1 MSFAWPLVLLLAL
14 VLVPLAAWAVRRGL
28 RRRGEDL
35 GAFGDPA
42 VLARGSTL
50 GDARLARRRAG
61 LQLAAVALGLV
72 ALARPQL
79 GERQA
84 ELVRTG
90 RDLLLVLDL
99 SRSMT
104 VTDVA
109 PSRLAAAKAAA
120 WETVSLSPGDRVGL
134 IVFGGSAFLQL
145 PLTSD
150 HAALKLFLDAAS
162 PDDLGDP
169 ATDIGTALATAGKV
183 FEHEGDR
190 GYRAVLL
197 VSDGESGEGDLEAA
211 TKSLRGEGTP
221 VFALGVG
228 TTGGAPVP
236 ADSSEA
242 PEKFHRDHIGRIAIS
257 KLEEQ
262 DLRTVAKLTGGTY
275 ARADRPADRT
285 ILRATLAKVRSRPL
299 SARKSAERADR
310 FQWPLALAVAAL
322 LGDLALAGLARH
334 RRRGASGRDA
344 VSRGSDLIRAG
355 SAGDA
360 QDQTASSGGAGS
372 SIGRAVASLLLLL
385 LAASAGCSRGS
396 LDARKGERLYATGD
410 FAGSAKALDQ
420 ALAADTTPVRA
431 YNAGNAYYR
440 MRRYEDAA
448 VRYRL
453 AAAGPPVVR
462 QPSVF
467 NLGNSLVRAAEEAP
481 ERGQLLLDAIAAYE
495 EALRL
500 DPADHDAKWNLE
512 LALKRLEEDRMAGGS
527 SGRGRQADYGRG
539 NMNVPGY
546 EGNPE
551 AASGAM
557 AGGGFGA
564 GQGESVDE
572 LNADQARQ
580 LLEAVQRE
588 QLASHEGRRSSEG
601 GRGIGIGRDGTDVPA
616 ESSRAQRRG
625 LSDAFGSSLSLG
637 MTSSDR
643 PTVRPSVPL
652 APLRLFT

>member
-1 MSFAWPLVLLLAL
+1 VSFAWPLVLLLAL
-14 VLVPLAAWAVRRGL
+14 VLVPLAAWVVRRGL

-50 GDARLARRRAG
+50 GDARLARRRAW

-79 GERQA
+79 GEREA

-190 GYRAVLL
+190 GHRAVLL

-262 DLRTVAKLTGGTY
+262 DLRAVAKLTGGTY
-275 ARADRPADRT
+275 ARADRPADRM

-310 FQWPLALAVAAL
+310 FQWPLALAVVAL
-322 LGDLALAGLARH
+322 LGDLALAGLARR
-334 RRRGASGRDA
+334 RRRGASDRDT
-344 VSRGSDLIRAG
+344 VSRKSD
-355 SAGDA
+355 
-360 QDQTASSGGAGS
+360 S
-372 SIGRAVASLLLLL
+372 SIGRTVASLLMLL

-396 LDARKGERLYATGD
+396 LDARKGERLYASGD

-440 MRRYEDAA
+440 MRRYEDAV

-467 NLGNSLVRAAEEAP
+467 NLGNSLMRAAEEAP

-500 DPADHDAKWNLE
+500 DPTDHDAKWNLE

-564 GQGESVDE
+564 GQGESVEE

-601 GRGIGIGRDGTDVPA
+601 GTGDRDW
-616 ESSRAQRRG
+616 
-625 LSDAFGSSLSLG
+625 
-637 MTSSDR
+637 
-643 PTVRPSVPL
+643 
-652 APLRLFT
+652 

>member
-1 MSFAWPLVLLLAL
+1 M
-14 VLVPLAAWAVRRGL
+14 
-28 RRRGEDL
+28 
-35 GAFGDPA
+35 
-42 VLARGSTL
+42 
-50 GDARLARRRAG
+50 
-61 LQLAAVALGLV
+61 
-72 ALARPQL
+72 
-79 GERQA
+79 
-84 ELVRTG
+84 
-90 RDLLLVLDL
+90 
-99 SRSMT
+99 
-104 VTDVA
+104 TDVA
-109 PSRLAAAKAAA
+109 PNRLAAAKAAA
-120 WETVSLSPGDRVGL
+120 WETVSVSPGDRVGL

-162 PDDLGDP
+162 PDDLADP
-169 ATDIGTALATAGKV
+169 ATDLGTALATAGKV

-190 GYRAVLL
+190 GHRAVLV
-197 VSDGESGEGDLEAA
+197 VSDGESSEGDLEAA
-211 TKSLRGEGTP
+211 TKSLRAEGIP

-228 TTGGAPVP
+228 TTGGGPVP

-257 KLEEQ
+257 KLDEH
-262 DLRTVAKLTGGTY
+262 DLRTAAKLTGGAY
-275 ARADRPADRT
+275 ARADRAADRVS
-285 ILRATLAKVRSRPL
+285 LRAALAKVRSRRL
-299 SARKSAERADR
+299 SAQKSAERADR

-322 LGDLALAGLARH
+322 LGDLALAGLAGR
-334 RRRGASGRDA
+334 RRRGA
-344 VSRGSDLIRAG
+344 RGQGTGAWSPKPGGAASARAG
-355 SAGDA
+355 
-360 QDQTASSGGAGS
+360 QTASRGGAAS
-372 SIGRAVASLLLLL
+372 SIGRSVALLLMVLSV
-385 LAASAGCSRGS
+385 AIAGCSRGS
-396 LDARKGERLYATGD
+396 LDARKGERLYASGD
-410 FAGSAKALDQ
+410 FAGSAKALDR

-453 AAAGPPVVR
+453 AAAGPPAVR

-527 SGRGRQADYGRG
+527 SGRGRAADYGRG

-572 LNADQARQ
+572 LDADQARQ

-588 QLASHEGRRSSEG
+588 QLASHEGRRSPEG
-601 GRGIGIGRDGTDVPA
+601 GKGDRDW
-616 ESSRAQRRG
+616 
-625 LSDAFGSSLSLG
+625 
-637 MTSSDR
+637 
-643 PTVRPSVPL
+643 
-652 APLRLFT
+652 

>member
-1 MSFAWPLVLLLAL
+1 MSFAWPMVLLLGL
-14 VLVPLAAWAVRRGL
+14 VLVPLGARAVLHGL
-28 RRRGEDL
+28 RRRDAELD
-35 GAFGDPA
+35 AFGDPA

-61 LQLAAVALGLV
+61 LQLAAVTLGLV

-79 GERQA
+79 GEREA
-84 ELVRTG
+84 ELARTG

-109 PSRLAAAKAAA
+109 PNRLAAAKAAA
-120 WETVSLSPGDRVGL
+120 WETVSVSPGDRVGL

-162 PDDLGDP
+162 PDDLADP
-169 ATDIGTALATAGKV
+169 ATDLGTAIAAAGKV

-190 GYRAVLL
+190 GHRAVLV
-197 VSDGESGEGDLEAA
+197 VSDGETGEGDLEAA
-211 TKSLRGEGTP
+211 TKSLRAEGIP

-228 TTGGAPVP
+228 TTGGGPVP

-257 KLEEQ
+257 KLEEH
-262 DLRTVAKLTGGTY
+262 DLRTVAKLTGGAY
-275 ARADRPADRT
+275 ARADRAADRAR
-285 ILRATLAKVRSRPL
+285 LRATLAKVRPRML

-310 FQWPLALAVAAL
+310 FQWPLSLAVAAL
-322 LGDLALAGLARH
+322 LGDLALAGLAGR
-334 RRRGASGRDA
+334 RRRGARGQST
-344 VSRGSDLIRAG
+344 VSRGSDSMRAG
-355 SAGDA
+355 S
-360 QDQTASSGGAGS
+360 SEVGAAS
-372 SIGRAVASLLLLL
+372 SIGRSVASLLMVLLV
-385 LAASAGCSRGS
+385 ASGGCSRGS
-396 LDARKGERLYATGD
+396 LDARKGERLYASGD
-410 FAGSAKALDQ
+410 FAGSAKALDR

-453 AAAGPPVVR
+453 AAAGPPAVR

-527 SGRGRQADYGRG
+527 SGRGRAADYGRG

-572 LNADQARQ
+572 LDADQARQ

-588 QLASHEGRRSSEG
+588 QLASHEGRRSPEG
-601 GRGIGIGRDGTDVPA
+601 EKGDRDW
-616 ESSRAQRRG
+616 
-625 LSDAFGSSLSLG
+625 
-637 MTSSDR
+637 
-643 PTVRPSVPL
+643 
-652 APLRLFT
+652 

>member
-1 MSFAWPLVLLLAL
+1 MSFAWPLVLLLGL
-14 VLVPLAAWAVRRGL
+14 VLLPLGVRAVLRGL
-28 RRRGEDL
+28 RRGEEEL
-35 GAFGDPA
+35 QAFGEPA

-50 GDARLARRRAG
+50 GNAALARRRAS
-61 LQLAAVALGLV
+61 LQLAAIGLGLL

-84 ELVRTG
+84 ELARTG

-104 VTDVA
+104 VTDVT

-120 WETVSLSPGDRVGL
+120 WETISASPGDRVGL

-190 GYRAVLL
+190 GHRAVLL

-211 TKSLRGEGTP
+211 TTGLRAEGIP

-228 TTGGAPVP
+228 STGGGPVP

-257 KLEEQ
+257 KLEENE
-262 DLRTVAKLTGGTY
+262 LRNAAKLTGGAY
-275 ARADRPADRT
+275 ARADRAEDRKV
-285 ILRATLAKVRSRPL
+285 LRTALAKVRSRML

-322 LGDLALAGLARH
+322 LGDLGLAGIFTRQ
-334 RRRGASGRDA
+334 RRRAAMARAGASGVSGSPAGTGTQGARAKEPGGRGPASSGPGSSLTGASRSSGAGAASSGSTGTGSSAA
-344 VSRGSDLIRAG
+344 VG
-355 SAGDA
+355 
-360 QDQTASSGGAGS
+360 TASSG
-372 SIGRAVASLLLLL
+372 RTVASLVLLLVST
-385 LAASAGCSRGS
+385 ASAGCSRGS
-396 LDARKGERLYATGD
+396 LDARKGERLYASGD
-410 FAGSAKALDQ
+410 FAGSAKALDR
-420 ALAADTTPVRA
+420 ALAADSTPVRA

-453 AAAGPPVVR
+453 AAAGPPAVR

-495 EALRL
+495 EALARCEQKGNQVM
-500 DPADHDAKWNLE
+500 AERARARIAE
-512 LALKRLEEDRMAGGS
+512 LSA
-527 SGRGRQADYGRG
+527 
-539 NMNVPGY
+539 
-546 EGNPE
+546 
-551 AASGAM
+551 AAS
-557 AGGGFGA
+557 
-564 GQGESVDE
+564 
-572 LNADQARQ
+572 
-580 LLEAVQRE
+580 
-588 QLASHEGRRSSEG
+588 
-601 GRGIGIGRDGTDVPA
+601 P
-616 ESSRAQRRG
+616 
-625 LSDAFGSSLSLG
+625 
-637 MTSSDR
+637 
-643 PTVRPSVPL
+643 
-652 APLRLFT
+652 

>member
-14 VLVPLAAWAVRRGL
+14 VLVPLAARAVLRGF
-28 RRRGEDL
+28 RRRDEEL
-35 GAFGDPA
+35 EAFGDPA
-42 VLARGSTL
+42 VLARGSAL
-50 GDARLARRRAG
+50 GDARLARRRAW
-61 LQLAAVALGLV
+61 LQLAAVALGLI

-84 ELVRTG
+84 ELARTG

-109 PSRLAAAKAAA
+109 PNRLAAAKAAA
-120 WETVSLSPGDRVGL
+120 WETVSVSPGDRVGL

-162 PDDLGDP
+162 PDDLADP
-169 ATDIGTALATAGKV
+169 ATDLGTALATAGKV

-190 GYRAVLL
+190 GHRAVLV

-211 TKSLRGEGTP
+211 TKSLRAERIP

-228 TTGGAPVP
+228 TTGGGPVP

-257 KLEEQ
+257 KLEEH
-262 DLRTVAKLTGGTY
+262 DLRTVAQLTGGAY
-275 ARADRPADRT
+275 ARADRAADRT
-285 ILRATLAKVRSRPL
+285 SLRATLGKVRSRML
-299 SARKSAERADR
+299 SARKSSERADR

-322 LGDLALAGLARH
+322 LGDLALAGLAG
-334 RRRGASGRDA
+334 RRRRAVDQRA
-344 VSRGSDLIRAG
+344 VSRGSALMGR
-355 SAGDA
+355 
-360 QDQTASSGGAGS
+360 TA
-372 SIGRAVASLLLLL
+372 ASLVMFLFVT
-385 LAASAGCSRGS
+385 SAGCSRGS
-396 LDARKGERLYATGD
+396 LDARKGERLYASGD
-410 FAGSAKALDQ
+410 FAGSAKALDR

-431 YNAGNAYYR
+431 YKAGNAYYR

-453 AAAGPPVVR
+453 AAAGPPAIR

-500 DPADHDAKWNLE
+500 DPTDHDAKWNLE

-527 SGRGRQADYGRG
+527 SGRGRAADYGRG

-564 GQGESVDE
+564 GQGESVEE
-572 LNADQARQ
+572 LDADQARQ

-588 QLASHEGRRSSEG
+588 QLASHEGRRSPEG
-601 GRGIGIGRDGTDVPA
+601 GTGDRDW
-616 ESSRAQRRG
+616 
-625 LSDAFGSSLSLG
+625 
-637 MTSSDR
+637 
-643 PTVRPSVPL
+643 
-652 APLRLFT
+652 

>member
-1 MSFAWPLVLLLAL
+1 VSVAWPVVLVLAL
-14 VLVPLAAWAVRRGL
+14 VLVPVLARAVWRGL
-28 RRRGEDL
+28 RRREAELD
-35 GAFGDPA
+35 AFGERT
-42 VLARGSTL
+42 VLARGSAL
-50 GDARLARRRAG
+50 GDPRLARRRAA
-61 LQLAAVALGLV
+61 LQLAAVAFAAL

-84 ELVRTG
+84 ELARTG

-104 VTDVA
+104 VTDVT

-120 WETVSLSPGDRVGL
+120 WETVSASSGDRVGL

-169 ATDIGTALATAGKV
+169 ATDVGTALATAGKV

-190 GYRAVLL
+190 GHRAVLL

-211 TKSLRGEGTP
+211 TRSLRAEGIP

-228 TTGGAPVP
+228 TTGGGPVP

-257 KLEEQ
+257 RLEEN
-262 DLRTVAKLTGGTY
+262 DLRSAAKLTGGAY
-275 ARADRPADRT
+275 ARADRAEDRRA
-285 ILRATLAKVRSRPL
+285 LRTALAKVKSRTL

-322 LGDLALAGLARH
+322 LGDLALAAWAS
-334 RRRGASGRDA
+334 RRRPTASGRRVDVVGGKHGDGDTPTAGARRA
-344 VSRGSDLIRAG
+344 V
-355 SAGDA
+355 
-360 QDQTASSGGAGS
+360 GS
-372 SIGRAVASLLLLL
+372 SAARVASLLAL
-385 LAASAGCSRGS
+385 LAAASGACSRGS
-396 LDARKGERLYATGD
+396 LDARKGERLYSAGD
-410 FAGSAKALDQ
+410 FAESAKALDR
-420 ALAADTTPVRA
+420 ALAADSTPVRA

-453 AAAGPPVVR
+453 AAAGPASVR

-481 ERGQLLLDAIAAYE
+481 ERGQLLLDAVAAYE

-500 DPADHDAKWNLE
+500 DPHDQDAKWNLE

-527 SGRGRQADYGRG
+527 SGRGRAADYGRG

-546 EGNPE
+546 EGNPDN
-551 AASGAM
+551 ASGAM
-557 AGGGFGA
+557 AGGGYGA
-564 GQGESVDE
+564 GEGESVEE
-572 LNADQARQ
+572 LDADQARQ
-580 LLEAVQRE
+580 LLEAVQRQ
-588 QLASHEGRRSSEG
+588 QLASHEGRPSPKGSTG
-601 GRGIGIGRDGTDVPA
+601 DRDW
-616 ESSRAQRRG
+616 
-625 LSDAFGSSLSLG
+625 
-637 MTSSDR
+637 
-643 PTVRPSVPL
+643 
-652 APLRLFT
+652 

>member
-14 VLVPLAAWAVRRGL
+14 VLVPLAARAVLRGL
-28 RRRGEDL
+28 RRRDEEL
-35 GAFGDPA
+35 EAFGDPA

-50 GDARLARRRAG
+50 GDARVARRRAG
-61 LQLAAVALGLV
+61 LQLAAVTLGLL

-84 ELVRTG
+84 ELARTG

-120 WETVSLSPGDRVGL
+120 WETVSASPGDRVGL

-162 PDDLGDP
+162 PDDLADP
-169 ATDIGTALATAGKV
+169 ATDLGTALATAGKV
-183 FEHEGDR
+183 FEHEGER
-190 GYRAVLL
+190 GHRAVLV

-211 TKSLRGEGTP
+211 TTSLRAEGIP

-228 TTGGAPVP
+228 TPGGGPVP

-257 KLEEQ
+257 KLEEH
-262 DLRTVAKLTGGTY
+262 DLRTAAKLTGGAY
-275 ARADRPADRT
+275 ARADRAADRT
-285 ILRATLAKVRSRPL
+285 SLRDTLAKVRSRTL

-322 LGDLALAGLARH
+322 LGDLALAGLAA
-334 RRRGASGRDA
+334 RRRRRTLLGAGALRP
-344 VSRGSDLIRAG
+344 GSH
-355 SAGDA
+355 
-360 QDQTASSGGAGS
+360 GAGS
-372 SIGRAVASLLLLL
+372 HKPGSQGPGSQGPGSQGPGSQEPGSQELGSQGLGAREAGSHASGSQGAVARAGAGPTPAGGRSVASVVMLLM
-385 LAASAGCSRGS
+385 LAIAGCSRGS
-396 LDARKGERLYATGD
+396 LDARKGGRLYASGD
-410 FAGSAKALDQ
+410 FAASAKALDQ

-440 MRRYEDAA
+440 MRRYEGAA

-453 AAAGPPVVR
+453 AAAGPPAVR
-462 QPSVF
+462 QPSVY

-500 DPADHDAKWNLE
+500 NPSDRDAKWNLE

-527 SGRGRQADYGRG
+527 SGRGRAADYGRG

-557 AGGGFGA
+557 AGGGYGA
-564 GQGESVDE
+564 GEGESVDE
-572 LNADQARQ
+572 LDADQARQ

-588 QLASHEGRRSSEG
+588 QLASHEGRRSPEG
-601 GRGIGIGRDGTDVPA
+601 GTGDRDW
-616 ESSRAQRRG
+616 
-625 LSDAFGSSLSLG
+625 
-637 MTSSDR
+637 
-643 PTVRPSVPL
+643 
-652 APLRLFT
+652 

>member
-50 GDARLARRRAG
+50 GDARLARRRAW

-79 GERQA
+79 GEREA

-190 GYRAVLL
+190 GHRAVLL

-262 DLRTVAKLTGGTY
+262 DLRAVAKLTGGTY
-275 ARADRPADRT
+275 ARADRPADRM

-310 FQWPLALAVAAL
+310 FQWPLALAVVAL
-322 LGDLALAGLARH
+322 LGDLALAGLARR
-334 RRRGASGRDA
+334 RRRGASDRDT
-344 VSRGSDLIRAG
+344 VSRKSD
-355 SAGDA
+355 
-360 QDQTASSGGAGS
+360 S
-372 SIGRAVASLLLLL
+372 SIGRTVASLLMLL

-396 LDARKGERLYATGD
+396 LDARKGERLYASGD

-453 AAAGPPVVR
+453 AAAGPPGVR

-500 DPADHDAKWNLE
+500 DPTDHDAKWNLE

-564 GQGESVDE
+564 GQGESVEE

-601 GRGIGIGRDGTDVPA
+601 GTGDRDW
-616 ESSRAQRRG
+616 
-625 LSDAFGSSLSLG
+625 
-637 MTSSDR
+637 
-643 PTVRPSVPL
+643 
-652 APLRLFT
+652 

>member
-1 MSFAWPLVLLLAL
+1 MSFAWPLVLVLAL
-14 VLVPLAAWAVRRGL
+14 VLVPLAVRAVHRGL
-28 RRRGEDL
+28 RRRQEEL
-35 GAFGDPA
+35 ETFGDPA

-50 GDARLARRRAG
+50 GDVGVARRRAW
-61 LQLAAVALGLV
+61 LQLVAVALGLV

-84 ELVRTG
+84 ELARTG

-109 PSRLAAAKAAA
+109 PNRLAAAKAAA
-120 WETVSLSPGDRVGL
+120 WETVSASPGDRVGL

-162 PDDLGDP
+162 PDDLADP
-169 ATDIGTALATAGKV
+169 ATDLGTALATAGKV

-190 GYRAVLL
+190 GHRAVLV

-211 TKSLRGEGTP
+211 TKSLRAEGIP

-228 TTGGAPVP
+228 TTGGGPVP

-257 KLEEQ
+257 KLEEH
-262 DLRTVAKLTGGTY
+262 DLRAVAKLTGGAY
-275 ARADRPADRT
+275 ARADRGPDRT
-285 ILRATLAKVRSRPL
+285 SLRAALATVRSRPL
-299 SARKSAERADR
+299 SAQKSAERADR
-310 FQWPLALAVAAL
+310 YQWPLGLAVAAL
-322 LGDLALAGLARH
+322 LGDLGLAGVAGR
-334 RRRGASGRDA
+334 RRRGTMARKA
-344 VSRGSDLIRAG
+344 VSRGSAP
-355 SAGDA
+355 
-360 QDQTASSGGAGS
+360 
-372 SIGRAVASLLLLL
+372 IGRATSSISRTVASVLLFFV
-385 LAASAGCSRGS
+385 ASAGCSRGS
-396 LDARKGERLYATGD
+396 LDARKGERLYASGD
-410 FAGSAKALDQ
+410 FAGSAKALDR

-448 VRYRL
+448 ARYRL
-453 AAAGPPVVR
+453 AAAGPSAVR

-467 NLGNSLVRAAEEAP
+467 NLGNALVRAAEEAP
-481 ERGQLLLDAIAAYE
+481 ERGQLLLDAIATYE

-500 DPADHDAKWNLE
+500 DPTDRDAKWNLE

-527 SGRGRQADYGRG
+527 SGRGRAADYGRG

-572 LNADQARQ
+572 LDADQARQ

-588 QLASHEGRRSSEG
+588 QLASHEGRRSPEG
-601 GRGIGIGRDGTDVPA
+601 GTGDRDW
-616 ESSRAQRRG
+616 
-625 LSDAFGSSLSLG
+625 
-637 MTSSDR
+637 
-643 PTVRPSVPL
+643 
-652 APLRLFT
+652 

>member
-14 VLVPLAAWAVRRGL
+14 VLVPLAARAVRGGL
-28 RRRGEDL
+28 RRRKEEL
-35 GAFGDPA
+35 ETFGDPA

-50 GDARLARRRAG
+50 GDTRLARRRAW
-61 LQLAAVALGLV
+61 LQLAAVALGVV

-84 ELVRTG
+84 ELARSG

-109 PSRLAAAKAAA
+109 PNRLAAAKAAA
-120 WETVSLSPGDRVGL
+120 WETVSASPGDRVGL

-162 PDDLGDP
+162 PDDLADP
-169 ATDIGTALATAGKV
+169 ATDLGTALATAGKV

-190 GYRAVLL
+190 GHRAVLV
-197 VSDGESGEGDLEAA
+197 VSDGESGEGDFEVA
-211 TKSLRGEGTP
+211 TKSLRAEGIP

-228 TTGGAPVP
+228 TTAGAPVP

-257 KLEEQ
+257 KLEEH
-262 DLRTVAKLTGGTY
+262 DLRTVAKLTGGAY
-275 ARADRPADRT
+275 ARADRAAGRT
-285 ILRATLAKVRSRPL
+285 SLRAALAKVRSRML
-299 SARKSAERADR
+299 SAQKSAERADR
-310 FQWPLALAVAAL
+310 FQWPLALAVASL
-322 LGDLALAGLARH
+322 LGDLALAGLAA
-334 RRRGASGRDA
+334 RRRRETMGRMAVAALLMLLFVASG
-344 VSRGSDLIRAG
+344 
-355 SAGDA
+355 
-360 QDQTASSGGAGS
+360 
-372 SIGRAVASLLLLL
+372 
-385 LAASAGCSRGS
+385 GCSRGS
-396 LDARKGERLYATGD
+396 LDARKGERLYGSGD
-410 FAGSAKALDQ
+410 FAGSAMALDR

-453 AAAGPPVVR
+453 AAAGPPTVR

-500 DPADHDAKWNLE
+500 DPTDHDAKWNLE

-527 SGRGRQADYGRG
+527 SGRGRNADYGRG

-572 LNADQARQ
+572 LDADQARQ

-588 QLASHEGRRSSEG
+588 QLASHEGRRSPDGGEG
-601 GRGIGIGRDGTDVPA
+601 DRDW
-616 ESSRAQRRG
+616 
-625 LSDAFGSSLSLG
+625 
-637 MTSSDR
+637 
-643 PTVRPSVPL
+643 
-652 APLRLFT
+652 

>member
-1 MSFAWPLVLLLAL
+1 VSFAWPLVLLLAL
-14 VLVPLAAWAVRRGL
+14 VLVPLAARAVLRGL
-28 RRRGEDL
+28 RRRDAEL
-35 GAFGDPA
+35 EAFGDPA

-50 GDARLARRRAG
+50 GDARVARRRAG
-61 LQLAAVALGLV
+61 LQLAAVALGLL

-84 ELVRTG
+84 ELARTG

-104 VTDVA
+104 VTDVG
-109 PSRLAAAKAAA
+109 PSRLAAAKAVA
-120 WETVSLSPGDRVGL
+120 WETVSASPGDRVGL

-150 HAALKLFLDAAS
+150 HAALRLFLDAAS
-162 PDDLGDP
+162 PDDLADP
-169 ATDIGTALATAGKV
+169 ATDLGTALATAGKV

-190 GYRAVLL
+190 GHRAVLV

-211 TKSLRGEGTP
+211 TTSLRAEGIP

-228 TTGGAPVP
+228 TTGGGPVP

-257 KLEEQ
+257 KLEEH
-262 DLRTVAKLTGGTY
+262 DLRTAAKLTGGAY
-275 ARADRPADRT
+275 ARADRAADRT
-285 ILRATLAKVRSRPL
+285 SLRDALAKVRSRTL
-299 SARKSAERADR
+299 SAQKSAEQADR

-322 LGDLALAGLARH
+322 LGDLALAELAS
-334 RRRGASGRDA
+334 RRRRRATGQGV
-344 VSRGSDLIRAG
+344 VSRGSASMRAG
-355 SAGDA
+355 STGPGEGAGTRGSRWRGRGPKGPGGQGSGSEGGEA
-360 QDQTASSGGAGS
+360 PAAAGQTPSSGRTGASVGRAAS
-372 SIGRAVASLLLLL
+372 SIGRTVVSLLMLLFV
-385 LAASAGCSRGS
+385 ASAGCSRGF
-396 LDARKGERLYATGD
+396 LDARKGERLYASGD
-410 FAGSAKALDQ
+410 FAASAKALDQ

-448 VRYRL
+448 ARYRL
-453 AAAGPPVVR
+453 AAAGPPAVR
-462 QPSVF
+462 QQSVY

-500 DPADHDAKWNLE
+500 DPTDHDAKWNLE

-527 SGRGRQADYGRG
+527 SGRGRAADYGRG

-557 AGGGFGA
+557 AGGGYGA
-564 GQGESVDE
+564 GEGESVDE
-572 LNADQARQ
+572 LDADQARQ

-588 QLASHEGRRSSEG
+588 QLASHEGRRSPKG
-601 GRGIGIGRDGTDVPA
+601 GTGDRDW
-616 ESSRAQRRG
+616 
-625 LSDAFGSSLSLG
+625 
-637 MTSSDR
+637 
-643 PTVRPSVPL
+643 
-652 APLRLFT
+652 

>member
-1 MSFAWPLVLLLAL
+1 VSFAWPLVLLLAL
-14 VLVPLAAWAVRRGL
+14 VLLPLGARAVWRGL
-28 RRRGEDL
+28 RRRDEEL
-35 GAFGDPA
+35 LAFGDPE

-50 GDARLARRRAG
+50 GDPALARRRAW
-61 LQLAAVALGLV
+61 LQLAAVGLGLL

-84 ELVRTG
+84 ELARTG

-109 PSRLAAAKAAA
+109 PTRLAAAKAVA
-120 WETVSLSPGDRVGL
+120 WETVSASAGDRVGL

-190 GYRAVLL
+190 GHRAVLL

-211 TKSLRGEGTP
+211 TTSLRAEGIP

-228 TTGGAPVP
+228 TTGGGPVP

-242 PEKFHRDHIGRIAIS
+242 PEKFHRDHIGRIALS
-257 KLEEQ
+257 RLEEN
-262 DLRTVAKLTGGTY
+262 DLRTAAKRTGGAY
-275 ARADRPADRT
+275 ARADRAEDRKA
-285 ILRATLAKVRSRPL
+285 LRTALTKVRSRML

-322 LGDLALAGLARH
+322 LGDVALAGVAA
-334 RRRGASGRDA
+334 RRRRNRSDTVGAAKG
-344 VSRGSDLIRAG
+344 
-355 SAGDA
+355 
-360 QDQTASSGGAGS
+360 TASPGPAPGESARES
-372 SIGRAVASLLLLL
+372 VAPTAATGRAVASLLLALL
-385 LAASAGCSRGS
+385 LANAGCSRGS
-396 LDARKGERLYATGD
+396 LDARKGERLYASGD
-410 FAGSAKALDQ
+410 FAQSAQALDQ
-420 ALAADTTPVRA
+420 ALAADSTPVRA

-453 AAAGPPVVR
+453 AAAGPATVR
-462 QPSVF
+462 QPSVY
-467 NLGNSLVRAAEEAP
+467 NLGNALVRAAEEAP

-500 DPADHDAKWNLE
+500 DPTDHDAKWNLE

-527 SGRGRQADYGRG
+527 SGRGRAADYGRG

-546 EGNPE
+546 EGNPD

-557 AGGGFGA
+557 AGGGYGA
-564 GQGESVDE
+564 GEGESVDE
-572 LNADQARQ
+572 LDADQARQ

-588 QLASHEGRRSSEG
+588 QLASHEGRPSPKG
-601 GRGIGIGRDGTDVPA
+601 ATGDRDW
-616 ESSRAQRRG
+616 
-625 LSDAFGSSLSLG
+625 
-637 MTSSDR
+637 
-643 PTVRPSVPL
+643 
-652 APLRLFT
+652 

>member
-1 MSFAWPLVLLLAL
+1 VSFAWPLVLVLAL
-14 VLVPLAAWAVRRGL
+14 VLLPVAARAVLRGL
-28 RRRGEDL
+28 GRRDEEL
-35 GAFGDPA
+35 EAFGDPA

-50 GDARLARRRAG
+50 GDGRVARRRAW

-84 ELVRTG
+84 ELARTG

-104 VTDVA
+104 VTDVP

-120 WETVSLSPGDRVGL
+120 WETVSVSPGDRVGL

-162 PDDLGDP
+162 PDDLADP
-169 ATDIGTALATAGKV
+169 ATDLGTALATAGKV

-190 GYRAVLL
+190 GHRAVLL

-211 TKSLRGEGTP
+211 TKSLRAEGIP

-228 TTGGAPVP
+228 TTGGGPVP

-262 DLRTVAKLTGGTY
+262 DLRTVAKLTGGAY
-275 ARADRPADRT
+275 ARADRAADRAS
-285 ILRATLAKVRSRPL
+285 LRATLAKVRSRML

-310 FQWPLALAVAAL
+310 FQWPLALALAVM
-322 LGDLALAGLARH
+322 LGDLALVGIAGR
-334 RRRGASGRDA
+334 RRRGAMGPGTQSPG
-344 VSRGSDLIRAG
+344 SLSMRGG
-355 SAGDA
+355 SAGGDGAGA
-360 QDQTASSGGAGS
+360 QHPAWPGPRPAIGKTASSGRTVS
-372 SIGRAVASLLLLL
+372 SIGRTVASLLMLLF
-385 LAASAGCSRGS
+385 AGSAGCSRGS
-396 LDARKGERLYATGD
+396 LDARKGERLYAAGD
-410 FAGSAKALDQ
+410 FAGSAKALDR
-420 ALAADTTPVRA
+420 ALAADTTPIRA

-453 AAAGPPVVR
+453 AAAGPPAVR

-527 SGRGRQADYGRG
+527 SGRGRAADYGRG

-572 LNADQARQ
+572 LDADQARQ

-588 QLASHEGRRSSEG
+588 QLASHEGRRSPEG
-601 GRGIGIGRDGTDVPA
+601 GRGDRDW
-616 ESSRAQRRG
+616 
-625 LSDAFGSSLSLG
+625 
-637 MTSSDR
+637 
-643 PTVRPSVPL
+643 
-652 APLRLFT
+652 

>member
-1 MSFAWPLVLLLAL
+1 MSFAWPMVLLLAL
-14 VLVPLAAWAVRRGL
+14 ALVPLGARAVLRGL
-28 RRRGEDL
+28 RRRDEELD
-35 GAFGDPA
+35 AFGDPA

-50 GDARLARRRAG
+50 GDARLARRRAW

-79 GERQA
+79 GEREA
-84 ELVRTG
+84 ELARTG

-104 VTDVA
+104 VTDVT
-109 PSRLAAAKAAA
+109 PNRLAAAKAAA
-120 WETVSLSPGDRVGL
+120 WETVSASPGDRVGL

-162 PDDLGDP
+162 PDDLADP
-169 ATDIGTALATAGKV
+169 ATDLGTALATAGKV

-190 GYRAVLL
+190 GHRAVLV
-197 VSDGESGEGDLEAA
+197 VSDGESGEGDLGAA
-211 TKSLRGEGTP
+211 TKSLRAEGIP

-228 TTGGAPVP
+228 TTGGGPVP

-257 KLEEQ
+257 KLEEH
-262 DLRTVAKLTGGTY
+262 DLRTVAKLTGGAY
-275 ARADRPADRT
+275 ARADRAADRNS
-285 ILRATLAKVRSRPL
+285 LRAALANVRSHTL

-310 FQWPLALAVAAL
+310 FQWPLGLAVAAL
-322 LGDLALAGLARH
+322 LGDLALAGVGGR
-334 RRRGASGRDA
+334 RRRGTMGQRGARAPASPTAGA
-344 VSRGSDLIRAG
+344 GAG
-355 SAGDA
+355 SA
-360 QDQTASSGGAGS
+360 
-372 SIGRAVASLLLLL
+372 IGRAASAITRKGASLVMLLLV
-385 LAASAGCSRGS
+385 ASAGCSRGS
-396 LDARKGERLYATGD
+396 LDARKGERLYASGD
-410 FAGSAKALDQ
+410 FAGSAKALDR

-453 AAAGPPVVR
+453 AGAGPSAVR
-462 QPSVF
+462 QASVF
-467 NLGNSLVRAAEEAP
+467 NLGNSLVRAAEDAP

-500 DPADHDAKWNLE
+500 DPTDHDAKWNLE

-527 SGRGRQADYGRG
+527 SGRGRAADYGRG

-572 LNADQARQ
+572 LDADQARQ

-588 QLASHEGRRSSEG
+588 QLASHEGRRSPEG
-601 GRGIGIGRDGTDVPA
+601 GTGDRDW
-616 ESSRAQRRG
+616 
-625 LSDAFGSSLSLG
+625 
-637 MTSSDR
+637 
-643 PTVRPSVPL
+643 
-652 APLRLFT
+652 

>member
-1 MSFAWPLVLLLAL
+1 VSFAWPLVLLLAL
-14 VLVPLAAWAVRRGL
+14 VLVPLAARAVHRGL
-28 RRRGEDL
+28 RRREEEL
-35 GAFGDPA
+35 EAFGDPA
-42 VLARGSTL
+42 VLAQGSTL
-50 GDARLARRRAG
+50 GDARVARRRAW
-61 LQLAAVALGLV
+61 LQLVAVALGLV

-84 ELVRTG
+84 ELARTG

-109 PSRLAAAKAAA
+109 PNRLAAAKAAA
-120 WETVSLSPGDRVGL
+120 WETVSVSPGDRVGL

-162 PDDLGDP
+162 PDDLADP
-169 ATDIGTALATAGKV
+169 ATDLGTALATAGKV

-190 GYRAVLL
+190 GHRAVLV

-211 TKSLRGEGTP
+211 TKSLRAEGIP

-228 TTGGAPVP
+228 TTRGGPVP

-257 KLEEQ
+257 KLEER
-262 DLRTVAKLTGGTY
+262 DLRTVAKLTGGAY
-275 ARADRPADRT
+275 ARADRAADRT
-285 ILRATLAKVRSRPL
+285 SLRAALAKVRSRML

-310 FQWPLALAVAAL
+310 FQWPLGLAVAAL
-322 LGDLALAGLARH
+322 LGDLALAGMAGR
-334 RRRGASGRDA
+334 RRRGAMGQRA
-344 VSRGSDLIRAG
+344 VSRGSASTRAG
-355 SAGDA
+355 SAG
-360 QDQTASSGGAGS
+360 SGGEAAAAASQIAPSGRTGA
-372 SIGRAVASLLLLL
+372 SIGRAASSISRTVASLLMLLFV
-385 LAASAGCSRGS
+385 ASTACSRGS
-396 LDARKGERLYATGD
+396 LDARKGERLYASGD
-410 FAGSAKALDQ
+410 FAGSAKALDR

-453 AAAGPPVVR
+453 AAAGPPSVR

-467 NLGNSLVRAAEEAP
+467 NLGNALVRAAEEAP

-500 DPADHDAKWNLE
+500 DPTDHDAKWNLE

-527 SGRGRQADYGRG
+527 SGRGRAADYGRG

-572 LNADQARQ
+572 LDADQARQ

-588 QLASHEGRRSSEG
+588 QLASHEGRRSPEG
-601 GRGIGIGRDGTDVPA
+601 GTGDRDW
-616 ESSRAQRRG
+616 
-625 LSDAFGSSLSLG
+625 
-637 MTSSDR
+637 
-643 PTVRPSVPL
+643 
-652 APLRLFT
+652 

>member
-1 MSFAWPLVLLLAL
+1 VSFAWPLVLVLAL
-14 VLVPLAAWAVRRGL
+14 VLVPLAARAVLHGL
-28 RRRGEDL
+28 RRRDEEL
-35 GAFGDPA
+35 EAFGDPA
-42 VLARGSTL
+42 VLGRGSTL
-50 GDARLARRRAG
+50 GDARAARRRAW

-79 GERQA
+79 GEREA
-84 ELVRTG
+84 ELARTG

-109 PSRLAAAKAAA
+109 PNRLAAAKAAA
-120 WETVSLSPGDRVGL
+120 WETVSVSPGDRVGL

-162 PDDLGDP
+162 PDDLADP
-169 ATDIGTALATAGKV
+169 ATDLGTALATAGKV

-190 GYRAVLL
+190 GHRAVLV

-211 TKSLRGEGTP
+211 TKSLCAEGIP
-221 VFALGVG
+221 VFTLGVG
-228 TTGGAPVP
+228 TTGGGPVP

-242 PEKFHRDHIGRIAIS
+242 PEKFHRDHIGRVAIS

-262 DLRTVAKLTGGTY
+262 DLRTVAKLTGGAY
-275 ARADRPADRT
+275 ARADRAADRAS
-285 ILRATLAKVRSRPL
+285 LRATLAKVRSRML
-299 SARKSAERADR
+299 SARKSPERADR
-310 FQWPLALAVAAL
+310 FQWPLALAVAVM
-322 LGDLALAGLARH
+322 LGDLALAGIAGR
-334 RRRGASGRDA
+334 RRRGAMGA
-344 VSRGSDLIRAG
+344 QSRGSLSMRAG
-355 SAGDA
+355 SER
-360 QDQTASSGGAGS
+360 TLS
-372 SIGRAVASLLLLL
+372 SIGRTAASLMMLLV
-385 LAASAGCSRGS
+385 AGSAGCSRGS
-396 LDARKGERLYATGD
+396 LDARKGERLYAAGD
-410 FAGSAKALDQ
+410 FAGSAKALDR

-448 VRYRL
+448 VRYRV
-453 AAAGPPVVR
+453 AATGPPAVR

-527 SGRGRQADYGRG
+527 SGRGRNADYGRG

-572 LNADQARQ
+572 LDADQARQ

-588 QLASHEGRRSSEG
+588 QLASHEGRRSPEG
-601 GRGIGIGRDGTDVPA
+601 RTGDRDW
-616 ESSRAQRRG
+616 
-625 LSDAFGSSLSLG
+625 
-637 MTSSDR
+637 
-643 PTVRPSVPL
+643 
-652 APLRLFT
+652 